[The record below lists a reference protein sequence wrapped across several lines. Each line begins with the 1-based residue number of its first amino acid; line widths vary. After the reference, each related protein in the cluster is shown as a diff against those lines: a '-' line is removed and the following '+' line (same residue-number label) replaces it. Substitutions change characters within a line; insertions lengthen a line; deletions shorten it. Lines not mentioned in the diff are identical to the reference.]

1 MKDPRLLF
9 AMITLILLVGYIS
22 FNEFRLVN
30 TKDVKPEPQI
40 FQEIPEDP
48 IVPNKNVS
56 IPLPNNLNFAG
67 EVVPLG
73 IPDVKER
80 LDRELHINSYWHNNS
95 IFLIK
100 RANRWFPEIEKILA
114 KNNIPNDFKYMPVIE
129 SALINDISPK
139 EAVGFWQFMKG
150 TAKEFGLIVN
160 REVDE
165 RYNPLKA
172 TEAACKY
179 LRKAYEKF
187 GSWTLAAASYDAGM
201 RRIERSLEQQKVDS
215 YYDLLL
221 NGETYRYV
229 FRILAVKELLS
240 DPEKYGFHISKEHLY
255 QWEPQREMEITETI
269 SNLVDFAHN
278 QGINLK
284 ILKRHNPWLRSNKLT
299 VRKGKKFIISVPDN

>member
-1 MKDPRLLF
+1 LKDPRLLLVV
-9 AMITLILLVGYIS
+9 ICLILLVGYIS

-30 TKDVKPEPQI
+30 IKDVKPEPQI

-48 IVPNKNVS
+48 IVPQKNVS
-56 IPLPNNLNFAG
+56 ISLPDNLNFAG
-67 EVVPLG
+67 ELVPLG

-100 RANRWFPEIEKILA
+100 RANRWFPEIEKIITRY
-114 KNNIPNDFKYMPVIE
+114 NIPDDFKYIPVIE

-150 TAKEFGLIVN
+150 TAREYGLIVN
-160 REVDE
+160 IEVDE
-165 RYNPLKA
+165 RYNPLKS

-187 GSWTLAAASYDAGM
+187 GSWTLAAASYDGGM

-215 YYDLLL
+215 FYDLLL
-221 NGETYRYV
+221 NGETSRYV
-229 FRILAVKELLS
+229 FRILAVKELLG
-240 DPEKYGFHISKEHLY
+240 DPEKYGFQISKEHLY
-255 QWEPQREMEITETI
+255 QWEPQREVEITETI
-269 SNLVDFAHN
+269 PDLVDFAHSHD
-278 QGINLK
+278 INLK

-299 VRKGKKFIISVPDN
+299 VRQGKKFVISVPDN

>member
-1 MKDPRLLF
+1 MKEPRQFL
-9 AMITLILLVGYIS
+9 AIICLILLIGYIS
-22 FNEFRLVN
+22 FNEFRSVGN
-30 TKDVKPEPQI
+30 NEIEQEPQV

-48 IVPNKNVS
+48 IVPQKNAS
-56 IPLPNNLNFAG
+56 IPLPDNLSFAG
-67 EVVPLG
+67 EQVPMH

-114 KNNIPNDFKYMPVIE
+114 KNNIPNDFKYLPVIE

-179 LRKAYEKF
+179 LRKAYGKF
-187 GSWTLAAASYDAGM
+187 GNWTLAAASYDGGM
-201 RRIERSLEQQKVDS
+201 RRIERSLEQQRVES
-215 YYDLLL
+215 YYDLQL
-221 NGETYRYV
+221 NGETARYV

-240 DPEKYGFHISKEHLY
+240 DPEKYGFQIPEEHLY
-255 QWEPQREMEITETI
+255 QWEPQHEVEITETI
-269 SNLVDFAHN
+269 PNLVDFAHN

-299 VRKGKKFIISVPDN
+299 VRKGKKFVISVPDN